1 MAAHGWRLLWS
12 SNSNCFGDDVSW
24 SERDLWAKDVEM
36 LEVGSPG
43 REVVGGASGERRQ
56 EFCNSVLIH
65 RDWSIENAHV
75 DGLNRARCS
84 RRAGATVCTTCP
96 PGSVMYTVT
105 TSGCILKNQD
115 RINNCMQ
122 AE

>member
-43 REVVGGASGERRQ
+43 REVVGGASGERGQ

-84 RRAGATVCTTCP
+84 RRRRGDRLHDLPSRLCDVY
-96 PGSVMYTVT
+96 SHYLRLYLEE
-105 TSGCILKNQD
+105 SGQD
-115 RINNCMQ
+115 K
-122 AE
+122 